1 MRRYFK
7 SILGFVLAFALAFAS
22 HMGYVYASGDTGSSE
37 VAGSTTADVSIDQ
50 LKSGFVEAC
59 AKHGLTVKE
68 DTVDIEVL
76 VQVYAS
82 IKSMAQ
88 AAGISHADEMAAGL
102 CGNFC
107 SESKLNLDAIEG
119 GSGDGIGLAQWS
131 FERRI
136 AESEYVRNLEASNP
150 LKRIKGTVYVSITET
165 DESGKEHRVRVEAT
179 TSEYETLVGQ
189 LPDQL
194 SFLQLELFSN
204 KAVKIE
210 VNPSV
215 LAQIYDVAKNVS
227 YTKQILWS
235 ADYATLSSDMKGL
248 VTNCSSFDSS
258 RFFYSDTSYR
268 DYDGPFTIQYV
279 EGENPFLSSSTFSC
293 IRLSDISS
301 STISVGEDE
310 TTTQYTFTALPLT
323 ALKSI
328 TSISSMDSQPE
339 CLSGSPAIWGL
350 FFHRAFE
357 RSQGQNSARYMYA
370 EAVFELLS
378 GKELSSFVPT
388 TLSSEVVKQL
398 YNSGAF
404 DEARLSTFAK
414 LSEVDLPSIIAE
426 ANLQNLNQNEL
437 ESLRQW
443 EDNIEDGGIVAT
455 LIKIMRGI
463 ATALAIFAVIYGLLL
478 YVCYTFDKVNPLGLS
493 LLTIISLGKFEA
505 AVYDN
510 EATFKFGHMS
520 KDGER
525 KTVSHMDIIILSLL
539 WIFGGVLILTGWLW
553 KLVYSII
560 SVFSRVLK

>member
-1 MRRYFK
+1 MKCVNRV
-7 SILGFVLAFALAFAS
+7 LGVVLAITLAFTS
-22 HMGYVYASGDTGSSE
+22 PLGYVYASETTLGETTSASS
-37 VAGSTTADVSIDQ
+37 DMNIDQ
-50 LKSGFVEAC
+50 LRSGFVEAC

-68 DTVDIEVL
+68 DTVDMEVL

-88 AAGISHADEMAAGL
+88 AADISHADEMAAGL

-107 SESKLNLDAIEG
+107 SESKLNLDTIES

-165 DESGKEHRVRVEAT
+165 DESGKKHRVRVEAT
-179 TSEYETLVGQ
+179 TSEYETLIGQ

-301 STISVGEDE
+301 STISVDDK

-323 ALKSI
+323 ALKNI

-357 RSQGQNSARYMYA
+357 RSQPVQNSARYMYA

-414 LSEVDLPSIIAE
+414 LSEVDLSSIIAE

-525 KTVSHMDIIILSLL
+525 KTVSHKDIIILSLL

>member
-1 MRRYFK
+1 MRCVNRV
-7 SILGFVLAFALAFAS
+7 LGVVLAVALAFAS
-22 HMGYVYASGDTGSSE
+22 PLGYVYASETTSGETTSASS
-37 VAGSTTADVSIDQ
+37 DMNIDQ
-50 LKSGFVEAC
+50 LRSGFVEAC

-68 DTVDIEVL
+68 DTVDMEVL

-150 LKRIKGTVYVSITET
+150 LKRIKGTVYVNITET

-210 VNPSV
+210 VDPGV

-279 EGENPFLSSSTFSC
+279 EGENPFLGSSTFSC

-301 STISVGEDE
+301 STISIGEDE

-357 RSQGQNSARYMYA
+357 RSHGVNSARYMYA

-414 LSEVDLPSIIAE
+414 LSEVDLSSIIAE